1 MKVFYKSKD
10 SFSYDIKG
18 GPAYFN
24 GCEPEYENFLLN
36 YIKTSYNE
44 IHDFIVEKGDD
55 PFVHELE
62 IMDKINENADGYFD
76 FNKAILDIGAFIGQY
91 SWYTKFK
98 YVYAVEPNK
107 VRWTMLNMNL
117 LINDKIENSQ
127 TFNILLSDKVEN
139 VNYDG
144 FHTELTDQPNDF
156 LYNSKTWQ
164 NKNYKSVRSHLLD
177 ELNLSNIGF
186 IKIDVEGMEEKV
198 LRGGVGTI
206 VRNNYP
212 PILFELWNVGF
223 YNMTQEKYDSLQ
235 NFLESLGYEI
245 LWHWGDHNTHLAIHK

>member
-1 MKVFYKSKD
+1 MKLFYKSKD

-18 GPAYFN
+18 GPAYFT
-24 GCEPEYENFLLN
+24 GCEPEYEDFLLN
-36 YIKTSYNE
+36 YVKTFYNDA
-44 IHDFIVEKGDD
+44 HSFIIDKDD
-55 PFVHELE
+55 EPFISELD
-62 IMDKINENADGYFD
+62 IMDKINENTDGYFD
-76 FNKAILDIGAFIGQY
+76 FNKAILDIGAFVGQY

-98 YVYAVEPNK
+98 YVYAIEPNK

-156 LYNSKTWQ
+156 LYNDIYPNPKFTSIK
-164 NKNYKSVRSHLLD
+164 SHLLD

-198 LRGGVGTI
+198 LRGGIGTI
-206 VRNNYP
+206 IRNNYP
-212 PILFELWNVGF
+212 PILFELWDIGF
-223 YNMTQEKYDSLQ
+223 YDMTQEKHDSLK

-245 LWHWGDHNTHLAIHK
+245 LWNWGDNNTHLAIHK